1 MIESKDN
8 RQIKNLRKLLA
19 QAKERTAQKV
29 FVTEGE
35 RLTREAPDE
44 LVEKIYVSESF
55 EKQSDEVTDESGA
68 LIGVRKKKTAGLNK
82 EKIEVVADDIF
93 KSISDT
99 VTPQGIMAVV
109 RQPEYCLE
117 DMTCGKLFVILD
129 NIRDPGNIG
138 TIIRTAE
145 AAEVSCVILS
155 PGCADIFSPKV
166 IRSTMGS
173 IFRVPFVVEEPI
185 EAIKMLKEA
194 NVNICAS
201 CLDGAEFYD
210 KVMYEEK
217 TAFVIGNEA
226 NGIRK
231 EITDIS
237 DVKVKIPM
245 GGKVESL
252 NAAVSCAVLL
262 YGYRYGK

>member
-1 MIESKDN
+1 MIESKEN
-8 RQIKNLRKLLA
+8 RQIKNLRKLFA
-19 QAKERTAQKV
+19 QKKERTAQKA
-29 FVTEGE
+29 FVAEGE
-35 RLTREAPDE
+35 RLIREAPDD

-55 EKQSDEVTDESGA
+55 EKQSGEIADENGEF
-68 LIGVRKKKTAGLNK
+68 IGVRKKKTAGLNK
-82 EKIEVVADDIF
+82 EKIEIVADDIF
-93 KSISDT
+93 KEISDT

-109 RQPEYCLE
+109 RQPEYRLE
-117 DMTCGKLFVILD
+117 DMLDGRLFVILD
-129 NIRDPGNIG
+129 NIRDPGNLG
-138 TIIRTAE
+138 TIIRTCE
-145 AAEVSCVILS
+145 AAEVSCVIIS

-173 IFRVPFVVEEPI
+173 IFRVPFVIEDAEE
-185 EAIKMLKEA
+185 AVKKLKA
-194 NVNICAS
+194 AQAGVYAAA
-201 CLDGAEFYD
+201 LDGAKFYD
-210 KVMYEEK
+210 KVMYKEK

-231 EITDIS
+231 EIAGIS
-237 DVKVKIPM
+237 DEKIKIPM